1 MLFKGFPDAA
11 SHFAGNLYQLI
22 RAKLKNDDC
31 LKPFILGLLWL
42 ERNCSHNA
50 WESLWRPW
58 RTTDWHLG
66 SEGDFFPCIKTH
78 CLFIVSNM
86 DVRI

>member
-22 RAKLKNDDC
+22 RAKLKNNDC
-31 LKPFILGLLWL
+31 LKLFILCLLWL

-86 DVRI
+86 DVRT

>member
-50 WESLWRPW
+50 WESSLKMPY
-58 RTTDWHLG
+58 LSYG
-66 SEGDFFPCIKTH
+66 ISV
-78 CLFIVSNM
+78 L
-86 DVRI
+86 